1 MNTLA
6 GYKRLPW
13 TIPSEILHQW
23 KCYLLHLLGW
33 LFGIMHACKLL
44 KKVRVNIN
52 PKFGKHVP
60 ILLPIKKN
68 SDGRTGNLDVQRQN
82 NNYLFRDKMKIIANT
97 NNMWSWK
104 RNSGHSRSWPLLI
117 IILEKEWIGRYPGQI
132 WKMSGLLS
140 STSRRELQLDADTF
154 S

>member
-1 MNTLA
+1 MVWFKDLYHKLVRRWRNMGETLRRA
-6 GYKRLPW
+6 RGHFIQQVTPNLEKTLP
-13 TIPSEILHQW
+13 IFL
-23 KCYLLHLLGW
+23 
-33 LFGIMHACKLL
+33 
-44 KKVRVNIN
+44 
-52 PKFGKHVP
+52 P
-60 ILLPIKKN
+60 ILIALIPQ
-68 SDGRTGNLDVQRQN
+68 GRLSILFKIWNLDVQQQN

-132 WKMSGLLS
+132 WKMPGLLS
-140 STSRRELQLDADTF
+140 STSRRDLQLDADTF

>member
-1 MNTLA
+1 MLSKLTL
-6 GYKRLPW
+6 YRCSLTPNLEKTL
-13 TIPSEILHQW
+13 
-23 KCYLLHLLGW
+23 
-33 LFGIMHACKLL
+33 
-44 KKVRVNIN
+44 
-52 PKFGKHVP
+52 P
-60 ILLPIKKN
+60 ILLPILIARIPQGKSSVSFEIRGTNFNSFQIKLVTKNVTNLKN

-132 WKMSGLLS
+132 WKMPGLLS
-140 STSRRELQLDADTF
+140 STSRRELQLDANTF

>member
-1 MNTLA
+1 MEKTL
-6 GYKRLPW
+6 
-13 TIPSEILHQW
+13 
-23 KCYLLHLLGW
+23 
-33 LFGIMHACKLL
+33 
-44 KKVRVNIN
+44 
-52 PKFGKHVP
+52 P
-60 ILLPIKKN
+60 ILLPILIARIPQGKSSVSFEIRGTNFNSFQIKLVTKNVTNLKN

-132 WKMSGLLS
+132 WKMPGLLS
-140 STSRRELQLDADTF
+140 STSRRELQLDANTF